1 MHGFEIILF
10 LIGVDTFV
18 FFKEAMYDYKS
29 WLYQYIVALFLNQNK
44 RNNKQ
49 RNIESGEE
57 FIDGQNEIVKATDSY
72 RNNYFVHRNS
82 NDNIWSEF
90 LQSSEQREYCDMYC
104 IAVLLY
110 VINNKLRVNC
120 D

>member
-49 RNIESGEE
+49 RNIESGEK
-57 FIDGQNEIVKATDSY
+57 FIDG
-72 RNNYFVHRNS
+72 
-82 NDNIWSEF
+82 
-90 LQSSEQREYCDMYC
+90 
-104 IAVLLY
+104 
-110 VINNKLRVNC
+110 
-120 D
+120 